1 MNRPHDADS
10 AHLVPTEEE
19 RSDSPVLPADN
30 ELPLV
35 IPVIREQLEVNKV
48 VRNTGAVRIQK
59 VVHESEEL
67 IAESL
72 RSDDLVV
79 ERVPRDLAIDSPP
92 QIRTEGDVTVIPV
105 VKEVLVVTKQLRL
118 IEELRITRRT
128 SVKDHQE
135 SVTLRTEEVIVERS
149 PSRD

>member
-1 MNRPHDADS
+1 LNRPHDADS
-10 AHLVPTEEE
+10 ANLVPKEEE
-19 RSDSPVLPADN
+19 RSSSPVLPADN

-35 IPVIREQLEVNKV
+35 IPVIREQLEVDKV

-59 VVHESEEL
+59 VVHESEEF

-135 SVTLRTEEVIVERS
+135 SVTLRAEEVIVERA